1 MGNWISY
8 IIILILSYIF
18 TYIFELKENY
28 VLLYMIIIAPI
39 IDGLLFIYF
48 GKVLDAKVTCEVD
61 SIEKNTCFLCN
72 VEIENHGWV
81 PIPFVDYEIKYNNN
95 VISDE
100 NNITR
105 VSIGGREK
113 EELELRFRAIHR
125 GVGGIELSSIC
136 IRSLLGLFKKN
147 IESEECINK
156 IAILPSLIELD
167 GSDYLVDNKFE
178 ESQVDDGETNIIV
191 GEPGYEFKEYS
202 EGDPLNRVNWK
213 LSSKKNLLMIRKS
226 ISNDIN
232 KKVVI
237 LDPLILKSKDVELVE
252 DLIIEGFIS
261 IIDLFINNDLEVD
274 IVIGEKTGWRIF
286 SSSEIESIVWLQNYF
301 SYYEFIY
308 SKNNRF
314 RKLALNEDKK
324 SDYIIFTS
332 NKDNEL
338 GELVR
343 SLEVR
348 SDKVIVVSNDKRK
361 AFEEELYLKMDYSL
375 EGI

>member
-39 IDGLLFIYF
+39 LDGLLFIYF
-48 GKVLDAKVTCEVD
+48 RRVLDAKVTCEVD
-61 SIEKNTCFLCN
+61 SVEKNNCFLCN

-81 PIPFVDYEIKYNNN
+81 PIPFVDYEINYNNN
-95 VISDE
+95 VISDK

-105 VSIGGREK
+105 LSIGGREK
-113 EELELRFRAIHR
+113 EELEISFKAIHR
-125 GVGGIELSSIC
+125 GIGEIELSSIC

-147 IESEECINK
+147 LESEECINK

-178 ESQVDDGETNIIV
+178 ESQEDDGETNLIV

-213 LSSKKNLLMIRKS
+213 LSSKKNILMIRKS
-226 ISNDIN
+226 ISNDVN

-237 LDPLILKSKDVELVE
+237 LDPLILKSKNVELIG
-252 DLIIEGFIS
+252 DLIIESFIS
-261 IIDLFINNDLEVD
+261 IINLFMNSDLEMD
-274 IVIGEKTGWRIF
+274 IVIGERTGWRIL
-286 SSSEIESIVWLQNYF
+286 SSSDMESIVWLQNYF
-301 SYYEFIY
+301 SSYEFIY
-308 SKNNRF
+308 SKNDRF

-324 SDYIIFTS
+324 SDYIIFTD

-343 SLEVR
+343 SLEIR
-348 SDKVIVVSNDKRK
+348 NDRVIVVSNDKRK

-375 EGI
+375 ERI

>member
-1 MGNWISY
+1 M
-8 IIILILSYIF
+8 
-18 TYIFELKENY
+18 
-28 VLLYMIIIAPI
+28 
-39 IDGLLFIYF
+39 
-48 GKVLDAKVTCEVD
+48 
-61 SIEKNTCFLCN
+61 
-72 VEIENHGWV
+72 
-81 PIPFVDYEIKYNNN
+81 
-95 VISDE
+95 
-100 NNITR
+100 
-105 VSIGGREK
+105 
-113 EELELRFRAIHR
+113 
-125 GVGGIELSSIC
+125 
-136 IRSLLGLFKKN
+136 
-147 IESEECINK
+147 
-156 IAILPSLIELD
+156 
-167 GSDYLVDNKFE
+167 
-178 ESQVDDGETNIIV
+178 
-191 GEPGYEFKEYS
+191 
-202 EGDPLNRVNWK
+202 
-213 LSSKKNLLMIRKS
+213 
-226 ISNDIN
+226 
-232 KKVVI
+232 
-237 LDPLILKSKDVELVE
+237 ELVE

-348 SDKVIVVSNDKRK
+348 NDKVIVVSNDKRK